1 MKVTSFI
8 KCQEISTMFVLI
20 TISLPFSF
28 SSFAAAVSS
37 EPVADWVWHEVKMP
51 LLASSWEMLRRE
63 GEREREG
70 GR

>member
-1 MKVTSFI
+1 
-8 KCQEISTMFVLI
+8 MFVLI

-37 EPVADWVWHEVKMP
+37 EPVADLVLHEVKML

-63 GEREREG
+63 RERKG
-70 GR
+70 GGKGGKKGFRKRQ